1 MKYILIFMWTSI
13 VFVPIFIL
21 ASLMCIWYF
30 NTSALMDMWEE
41 YRAHYARMMWKAFR
55 INKY

>member
-21 ASLMCIWYF
+21 AFLACIWYF
-30 NTSALMDMWEE
+30 NTKVIKDMWSE
-41 YRAHYARMMWKAFR
+41 YRMQYARMMWKAFR